1 MTAKAGLLA
10 QTAFSRAHRRLCGML
25 ALEDYRAMGPA
36 FDGRVQVAANLE
48 GAERKFVFHIVKF
61 EHTRKLKRINCEGR
75 AEAA

>member
-48 GAERKFVFHIVKF
+48 ASLNYPQTFPRVHLLSVLDRLRL
-61 EHTRKLKRINCEGR
+61 HPVPYQ
-75 AEAA
+75 